1 MKCCNK
7 SVRPGPGFLLANG
20 MFPRIIQEI
29 KEKKKQTPQA
39 QTVMINSKLK
49 MPRKGKIPHLLCGP
63 QFYRTISHTYVHK
76 SPSGYTWVSPK
87 YLSKTSNSPKALTI
101 LRRHLLFNV
110 RSPSSVHRELIPSGW
125 AWRLSSQRNGPSI
138 DLDPGYVGGLF
149 GFISCFFFLF
159 FFGQQARPDGAV
171 TTCHLGMWHPL
182 RPAHKI
188 FLPTW
193 NAPAEPADE
202 RLTDLWRTA
211 GIH

>member
-1 MKCCNK
+1 
-7 SVRPGPGFLLANG
+7 
-20 MFPRIIQEI
+20 
-29 KEKKKQTPQA
+29 
-39 QTVMINSKLK
+39 
-49 MPRKGKIPHLLCGP
+49 MPRKGKIPHPLCGP

-76 SPSGYTWVSPK
+76 SPSGYSWVWPK
-87 YLSKTSNSPKALTI
+87 YLSKTSNSRKALTI
-101 LRRHLLFNV
+101 PRHHLLVNV
-110 RSPSSVHRELIPSGW
+110 RSPSSAHRELIPLRPPETSGW
-125 AWRLSSQRNGPSI
+125 AWRLSSQRNGPSV

-149 GFISCFFFLF
+149 GFIC

-188 FLPTW
+188 SLPTW
-193 NAPAEPADE
+193 KAPAEPADE